1 MVVHKMGQ
9 YSDVIRTI
17 DSPFTAGAATQ
28 SVRDSFDLATPSGD
42 ASHITHLTFFHTI
55 TDANAAQFDPTG
67 SITNAISKFKL
78 QVNGNVLVDYTSPLT
93 TLDPNNS
100 GLDPLGVLLQKTGGI
115 SMIYPYVN
123 GTDVTVYSFFRIPL
137 GIAFNGG
144 QNLRVNLSID
154 YGAIDTDADSW
165 GNHANTA
172 LSASKLQVIAD
183 YGIAKE
189 AVVYP
194 SSEQFIHSANAT
206 QLVTVNGNKS
216 FGQMLGVMIAN
227 DTVANEFG
235 LDGIRPRNGGFAQIP
250 YEYMRLLNGDIAFKY
265 MQANTTGETTPI
277 AMQIAEA
284 GSLWIN
290 AYRLTA
296 GADFQIDVQTVEATT
311 RYYFPVFV
319 RNLGGRNAPAPKQN
333 VQTVSSVTSATMK
346 ESQA

>member
-1 MVVHKMGQ
+1 MVLKMGQ

-17 DSPFTAGAATQ
+17 DNPFTAGATTQ
-28 SVRDSFDLATPSGD
+28 SVRDSFDLAVPTGD
-42 ASHITHLTFFHTI
+42 APHITHLTFFHTI
-55 TDANAAQFDPTG
+55 TDANGAQFDPLN

-93 TLDPNNS
+93 TLDPDNA
-100 GLDPLGVLLQKTGGI
+100 GLDPFGVMLQKTGGM
-115 SMIYPYVN
+115 SMLYPYADGV
-123 GTDVTVYSFFRIPL
+123 TTVYTFFRIPL

-144 QNLRVNLSID
+144 QNLRCNLSID
-154 YGAIDTDADSW
+154 YGEIDTDADSW
-165 GNHANTA
+165 SNHASAA
-172 LSASKLQVIAD
+172 LSASKIQVIAD
-183 YGIAKE
+183 YGVAQE
-189 AVVYP
+189 AVNYA
-194 SSEQFIHSANAT
+194 SSEQFIHSANST
-206 QLVTVNGNKS
+206 QLVTINGNKNL
-216 FGQMLGVMIAN
+216 GQCLGIMIAN
-227 DTVANEFG
+227 DTIANEYG

-265 MQANTTGETTPI
+265 QMTNAAGETAAQ
-277 AMQIAEA
+277 AMQIAQA

-319 RNLGGRNAPAPKQN
+319 RPLGGKNTPAPKQN
-333 VQTVSSVTSATMK
+333 VQSISSVTQATMK